1 MHKTASSISA
11 DPRYKV
17 DLITAGLNYY
27 ILPNLVAKADYT
39 RRWIGRGRFNNE
51 STISLG
57 LAYIGWFFS
66 K

>member
-1 MHKTASSISA
+1 
-11 DPRYKV
+11 V

-27 ILPNLVAKADYT
+27 ILPNLVAKADYA
-39 RRWIGRGRFNNE
+39 RRWIGGGRFNNE